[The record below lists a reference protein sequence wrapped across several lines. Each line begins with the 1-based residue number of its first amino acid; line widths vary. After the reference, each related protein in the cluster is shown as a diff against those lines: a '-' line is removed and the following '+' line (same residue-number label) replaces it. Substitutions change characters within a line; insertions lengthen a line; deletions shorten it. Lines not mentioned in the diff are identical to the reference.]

1 MFSPCTRKRKPL
13 RDLGLLLSLVNETR
27 KVRVYGVMFP
37 LYASYRNDTSKYVK
51 AILRQGG
58 AIWGHENTFPGKTSL
73 SKEALEGHPGFTS
86 PFGFKLEGTESLT
99 IHMVRV
105 NQDLTGLTFHSG
117 PDNTFQTL
125 IVCPYF
131 FPSKKEKAN
140 SSHSYI
146 N

>member
-1 MFSPCTRKRKPL
+1 MVRVRKHTRLPLVTYLRGGERVSILWSYVTYYLFSPCTRKRKPL

-86 PFGFKLEGTESLT
+86 PFGFKLEGPSPGGRAFVTS
-99 IHMVRV
+99 
-105 NQDLTGLTFHSG
+105 
-117 PDNTFQTL
+117 
-125 IVCPYF
+125 PY
-131 FPSKKEKAN
+131 
-140 SSHSYI
+140 I
-146 N
+146 I